1 MAKKEE
7 RVKLLGFWISPF
19 SRRVEMALKLK
30 GVPYEYLEEELP
42 KKSPL
47 LLELNPVHKKVPV
60 LVHNDKILSESHVIL
75 EYIDQTWSNNPI
87 LPQDPYERAT
97 ARFWAKFVD
106 EQILPAGFM
115 PLVKPEKGIEVAIE
129 ETRELI
135 MFLEKEVTGK
145 DFFGGKTIGFLD
157 MVAGTMIPF
166 CLARAWECMGIDMIS
181 EDKFPGLDR
190 WIKKLNEVEI
200 VRECIP
206 PKEKHIERMN
216 KIIERIA
223 IEETRELIMF
233 LEKEVT
239 GKDFFG
245 GKTIGF
251 LDMVAGTMIPFC
263 LARAWECM
271 GIDMIS
277 EDKFPGLDR
286 WIKKLN
292 EVEIVRECIP
302 PKEKHIERMNKIIE
316 RKT

>member
-7 RVKLLGFWISPF
+7 SVKLLGFWISPF

-60 LVHNDKILSESHVIL
+60 LVHCDKILSESHLIL

-87 LPQDPYERAT
+87 LPQDPYEKAM
-97 ARFWAKFVD
+97 ARFWATFVD

-157 MVAGTMIPF
+157 MVA
-166 CLARAWECMGIDMIS
+166 WECMGIDMIP
-181 EDKFPGLDR
+181 EEKFPGLNR

-216 KIIERIA
+216 KIIER
-223 IEETRELIMF
+223 T
-233 LEKEVT
+233 K
-239 GKDFFG
+239 
-245 GKTIGF
+245 
-251 LDMVAGTMIPFC
+251 
-263 LARAWECM
+263 
-271 GIDMIS
+271 S
-277 EDKFPGLDR
+277 S
-286 WIKKLN
+286 
-292 EVEIVRECIP
+292 
-302 PKEKHIERMNKIIE
+302 
-316 RKT
+316 